1 MTYYYTPNN
10 DDSKI
15 YLSKF
20 IQNCY
25 EFTNKQFWTNYL
37 KEIINKELE
46 GNEEIKK
53 PIMEYSYDDI
63 KNFKSKKVHICIYS
77 NIFSLTKVMTDLDLK
92 KDFIIDWLNNV
103 VDNTFY
109 LEETEKNEII
119 NLLNNE
125 ES

>member
-1 MTYYYTPNN
+1 
-10 DDSKI
+10 
-15 YLSKF
+15 
-20 IQNCY
+20 
-25 EFTNKQFWTNYL
+25 
-37 KEIINKELE
+37 
-46 GNEEIKK
+46 
-53 PIMEYSYDDI
+53 MEYSYDDI

-125 ES
+125 ENLKKKQKKILFKCFLIYFVA

>member
-1 MTYYYTPNN
+1 
-10 DDSKI
+10 
-15 YLSKF
+15 
-20 IQNCY
+20 
-25 EFTNKQFWTNYL
+25 
-37 KEIINKELE
+37 
-46 GNEEIKK
+46 
-53 PIMEYSYDDI
+53 
-63 KNFKSKKVHICIYS
+63 
-77 NIFSLTKVMTDLDLK
+77 MTDLDLK